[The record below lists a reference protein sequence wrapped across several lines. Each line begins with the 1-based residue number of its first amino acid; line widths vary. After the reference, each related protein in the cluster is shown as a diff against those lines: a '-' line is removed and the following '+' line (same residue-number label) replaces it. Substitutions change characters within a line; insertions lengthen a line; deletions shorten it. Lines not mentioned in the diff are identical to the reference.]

1 MNPPITASCC
11 LTQNK
16 LHLYL
21 FILFF
26 SPQNREL
33 QIMRKLD
40 HCNIVRLRYFFYSSG
55 DKVSYFTIVGCL
67 SVPCLKQSM
76 HQAHLNTFSIASVCL
91 SIKSPSSPFLSRTG
105 TEPESHFLPLDI
117 SVVRG
122 HE

>member
-76 HQAHLNTFSIASVCL
+76 HQAHLNTFSIASRKRL
-91 SIKSPSSPFLSRTG
+91 SVHQKSIQPIPFKDRTVSFLTFG
-105 TEPESHFLPLDI
+105 HFCCARP
-117 SVVRG
+117 
-122 HE
+122 